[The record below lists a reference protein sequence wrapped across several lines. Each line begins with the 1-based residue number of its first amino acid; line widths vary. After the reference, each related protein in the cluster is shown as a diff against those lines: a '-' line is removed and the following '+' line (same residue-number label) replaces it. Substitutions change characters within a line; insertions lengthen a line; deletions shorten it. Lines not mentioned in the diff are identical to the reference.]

1 MRNFNS
7 SRPHPALQDFMIL
20 AVRLFVGFS
29 MLTHGIPKIQQ
40 LIGTD
45 KIEFVNFLGIG
56 SPLSLM
62 LAVFAECICSVFI
75 IFGLV
80 TRLAVIPLIIT
91 MLIACFVVHAAD
103 PYAVKEA
110 SLLYFFLYFVILIL
124 GSGRFSLDQLFSRK
138 EVVY

>member
-1 MRNFNS
+1 
-7 SRPHPALQDFMIL
+7 
-20 AVRLFVGFS
+20 
-29 MLTHGIPKIQQ
+29 MLTHGIPKVQQ

-56 SPLSLM
+56 SPLSLTGR
-62 LAVFAECICSVFI
+62 FAECICSVLV

-80 TRLAVIPLIIT
+80 TLLAVILLIIT

-124 GSGRFSLDQLFSRK
+124 GSADFLSISFFQGKKWFINQTIGLRNPG
-138 EVVY
+138 